1 MKTLYADEKKI
12 ERKWYIVDA
21 EGVTLGRLATRVATI
36 LRGKHKPIFTP
47 FQELGDYVIVI
58 NAAKFNVTGKKMT
71 DKMYYRHTGYPGG
84 LRTAN
89 LAKMLESKPEFPVEH
104 AIRGMLPKN
113 RMGRKLFNNLKVYA
127 GSDHPHAAQQPE
139 PLTIE

>member
-1 MKTLYADEKKI
+1 MKTLYVDDKKI

-21 EGVTLGRLATRVATI
+21 EGATLGRLATKVATI
-36 LRGKHKPIFTP
+36 LRGKHKPFFTP
-47 FQELGDYVIVI
+47 YQELGDYVIVI
-58 NAAKFNVTGKKMT
+58 NASKFHVTGNKMN

-84 LRTAN
+84 LRSAN
-89 LAKMLESKPEFPVEH
+89 LTKMLETKPEFPVEH

-127 GSDHPHAAQQPE
+127 GSDHPHSAQKPE
-139 PLTIE
+139 PLTVE

>member
-89 LAKMLESKPEFPVEH
+89 LTKMLESKPEFPVEH

>member
-1 MKTLYADEKKI
+1 MKTVYADEKKI

-47 FQELGDYVIVI
+47 FQELGDYVVVI
-58 NAAKFNVTGKKMT
+58 NAEKVNVTGKKMT

-84 LRTAN
+84 LRTTN

-113 RMGRKLFNNLKVYA
+113 RMGRKLFNNVKVYA
-127 GSDHPHAAQQPE
+127 GSDHPHVAQKPE

>member
-84 LRTAN
+84 LRTAS
-89 LAKMLESKPEFPVEH
+89 LTKMLESKPEFPVEH

-127 GSDHPHAAQQPE
+127 GSEHPHVAQQPE